1 MRWSIKGP
9 ASRGANGLLV
19 LIVCPGSAVPL
30 AATQAST
37 MTSVSTRILG
47 VVGGA
52 LRSPV
57 SNTGSG
63 PSRAGSVAS
72 ATSERV

>member
-1 MRWSIKGP
+1 MRWSIRGP
-9 ASRGANGLLV
+9 ASGGASGLLV
-19 LIVCPGSAVPL
+19 LNVCPGSAVPL
-30 AATQAST
+30 AATQASA

-63 PSRAGSVAS
+63 PSRDGSVAS
-72 ATSERV
+72 AASELV

>member
-30 AATQAST
+30 AATQASHGPR
-37 MTSVSTRILG
+37 SAPGSWAWSAG
-47 VVGGA
+47 VEV
-52 LRSPV
+52 LV